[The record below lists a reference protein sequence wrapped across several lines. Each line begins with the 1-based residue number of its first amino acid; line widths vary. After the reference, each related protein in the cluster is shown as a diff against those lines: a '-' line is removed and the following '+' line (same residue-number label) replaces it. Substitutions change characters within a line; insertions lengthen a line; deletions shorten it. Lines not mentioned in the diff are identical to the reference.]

1 MTVTSKTPR
10 YLDFASTTPVDPRVL
25 EEMMPY
31 FIECF
36 GNASSTHIYGLKVK
50 QAIDK
55 ARVQVAQLINAEA
68 REIFFT
74 SGSTESIN
82 WALKGFAEANLER
95 GNHIITVCTEHKA
108 VLSVCNYLEDNGY
121 EITYLPVDSN
131 GLISV
136 EELKDAFRESTILV
150 SVMYV
155 NNEIGVLQ
163 NIEQIGAICR
173 QKDVTFFSD
182 ATQAAGKLPIDVV
195 VENIDMLALSAHKFY
210 GPKGVGALYIRKGIK
225 ITPLLHGGGQ
235 ESELRGGTYNSPGII
250 GLGKACELAIGEMKS
265 RLQDAISKRQ
275 TLVQLFIEKGY
286 GELNFAQIKAS
297 PYILSFRLN
306 ADDAQGFLIQVK
318 DDFVASTGSACSSGI
333 IAESHVYKALGLANN
348 NVRVS
353 I

>member
-1 MTVTSKTPR
+1 
-10 YLDFASTTPVDPRVL
+10 
-25 EEMMPY
+25 MMPY

-50 QAIDK
+50 QSIDR

-108 VLSVCNYLEDNGY
+108 VLNVCNYLEDKGY

-155 NNEIGVLQ
+155 NNEIGVVQ

-173 QKDVTFFSD
+173 QKDVAFFSD

-250 GLGKACELAIGEMKS
+250 GLGKACELAMIEMES
-265 RLQDAISKRQ
+265 RIHEAIQ
-275 TLVQLFIEKGY
+275 TRESVEAIFKQKDY
-286 GELNFAQIKAS
+286 GELNFKEVKTS
-297 PYILSFRLN
+297 PFILSFKISKL
-306 ADDAQGFLIQVK
+306 DSQEFLIHVMNE
-318 DDFVASTGSACSSGI
+318 FVASTGSACSSRVVS
-333 IAESHVYKALGLANN
+333 ESHVYKALGLSNSI
-348 NVRVS
+348 VRIS
-353 I
+353 T